1 MNISFD
7 EVTEIAFKK
16 QLSEKNK
23 SSVRLLI
30 KGFGWGGPI
39 LGIVLDE
46 QQEDDILERVK
57 GINFIVDNE
66 SSFVF
71 EDTKIIYAKSIFGE
85 SFKVLT
91 ADTSNS
97 SCWY

>member
-7 EVTEIAFKK
+7 ENTKNALNK
-16 QLSEKNK
+16 QLLQKNK

-39 LGIVLDE
+39 LGVVLDE
-46 QQEDDILERVK
+46 QQEDDIFQSVS
-57 GINFIVDNE
+57 GINFIVDKE

-71 EDTKIIYAKSIFGE
+71 EDTTIMHTKSLFGE
-85 SFKVLT
+85 SFRVMT
-91 ADTSNS
+91 ANTSES
-97 SCWY
+97 SCW

>member
-7 EVTEIAFKK
+7 EVTKEALTK
-16 QLSEKNK
+16 QLIQKNK

-39 LGIVLDE
+39 LGVVLDE
-46 QQEDDILERVK
+46 QQEDDILESVD
-57 GINFIVDNE
+57 GINFVVDSE

-71 EDTKIIYAKSIFGE
+71 EDTKIVYAKSIFGE
-85 SFKVLT
+85 SFKVFT
-91 ADTSNS
+91 KDTSTS
-97 SCWY
+97 SC

>member
-7 EVTEIAFKK
+7 DNTKNALNKK
-16 QLSEKNK
+16 LLQKNK

-39 LGIVLDE
+39 LGVVLDE
-46 QQEDDILERVK
+46 QQEDDILESVN
-57 GINFIVDNE
+57 GINFIVDKE

-71 EDTKIIYAKSIFGE
+71 EDTKIMHVKGLFGE
-85 SFKVLT
+85 SFKIL
-91 ADTSNS
+91 TSNTSQS
-97 SCWY
+97 SC

>member
-7 EVTEIAFKK
+7 DNTKNALNKK
-16 QLSEKNK
+16 LSQKNK

-30 KGFGWGGPI
+30 RGLGWGGPI
-39 LGIVLDE
+39 LGVVLDE
-46 QQEDDILERVK
+46 QQEDDISETVS
-57 GINFIVDNE
+57 GINFIVDKE

-71 EDTKIIYAKSIFGE
+71 EETKIMHVKSLFGE

-91 ADTSNS
+91 SNTSDG
-97 SCWY
+97 SC

>member
-7 EVTEIAFKK
+7 DNTKNALNKK
-16 QLSEKNK
+16 LLQKDK

-30 KGFGWGGPI
+30 RGFGWGGPI
-39 LGIVLDE
+39 LGVVLDE
-46 QQEDDILERVK
+46 QQEDDILESVN
-57 GINFIVDNE
+57 GINFIVDKE

-71 EDTKIIYAKSIFGE
+71 EDTKIMYVKSLFGE

-91 ADTSNS
+91 SNTSES
-97 SCWY
+97 SC

>member
-7 EVTEIAFKK
+7 DNTKNALSKK
-16 QLSEKNK
+16 LLQKNK

-39 LGIVLDE
+39 LGVVLDE
-46 QQEDDILERVK
+46 QQEDDILESVN
-57 GINFIVDNE
+57 GINFIVDKE
-66 SSFVF
+66 SSFIF
-71 EDTKIIYAKSIFGE
+71 EDTKIVHVKSLFGE

-91 ADTSNS
+91 PNNS
-97 SCWY
+97 ENSC

>member
-7 EVTEIAFKK
+7 KTTESALKK
-16 QLSEKNK
+16 QLEEKGK

-39 LGIVLDE
+39 LGVVLDE
-46 QQEDDILERVK
+46 QQEDDLLESVN
-57 GINFIVDNE
+57 GINFVVDNE

-71 EDTKIIYAKSIFGE
+71 EDTKIMYVKSVFGE

-91 ADTSNS
+91 SNTSNS
-97 SCWY
+97 SCS

>member
-7 EVTEIAFKK
+7 ENTKDALNK
-16 QLSEKNK
+16 QLIQKNK

-39 LGIVLDE
+39 LGVVLDE
-46 QQEDDILERVK
+46 QQEDDISESVD
-57 GINFIVDNE
+57 GINFVVDNE
-66 SSFVF
+66 SAFVF

-85 SFKVLT
+85 SFKVYT
-91 ADTSNS
+91 SETSNS
-97 SCWY
+97 SC

>member
-7 EVTEIAFKK
+7 ENTKNALKK
-16 QLSEKNK
+16 QLLQKGK

-39 LGIVLDE
+39 LGVVLDE
-46 QQEDDILERVK
+46 QQEDDISESVN

-71 EDTKIIYAKSIFGE
+71 EDTKIMYTRSIFGE
-85 SFKVLT
+85 SFKIIT
-91 ADTSNS
+91 SDTSNS
-97 SCWY
+97 SCK

>member
-7 EVTEIAFKK
+7 ETTKNTLK
-16 QLSEKNK
+16 QKLEQKGK
-23 SSVRLLI
+23 SAVRLLI
-30 KGFGWGGPI
+30 RGFGWSGPI

-46 QQEDDILERVK
+46 QQEDDILESVD
-57 GINFIVDNE
+57 GINFVVDKE

-71 EDTKIIYAKSIFGE
+71 EDTKIMYTKSIFGE

-91 ADTSNS
+91 ADTANS
-97 SCWY
+97 SCR

>member
-1 MNISFD
+1 MNINFD
-7 EVTEIAFKK
+7 EVTKNALKK
-16 QLSEKNK
+16 QLLQKGK

-39 LGIVLDE
+39 LGVVLDE
-46 QQEDDILERVK
+46 QQEDDILEIVN

-71 EDTKIIYAKSIFGE
+71 EDTKIMYTKSIFGE
-85 SFKVLT
+85 SFKILT

-97 SCWY
+97 SCR

>member
-7 EVTEIAFKK
+7 DVTKEALHK
-16 QLSEKNK
+16 QLIQKDK

-39 LGIVLDE
+39 LGVVLDE
-46 QQEDDILERVK
+46 QQEDDVSESID
-57 GINFIVDNE
+57 GINFVVDNE

-71 EDTKIIYAKSIFGE
+71 EDTKIIYTKSIFGE
-85 SFKVLT
+85 SFKVFT
-91 ADTSNS
+91 SSASNS
-97 SCWY
+97 SC

>member
-7 EVTEIAFKK
+7 ENTKDALNK
-16 QLSEKNK
+16 QLIQKNK

-39 LGIVLDE
+39 LGVVLDE
-46 QQEDDILERVK
+46 QQEDDILESVD
-57 GINFIVDNE
+57 GINFVVDTE
-66 SSFVF
+66 SAFVF

-85 SFKVLT
+85 SFRVYT
-91 ADTSNS
+91 SETSNS
-97 SCWY
+97 SC

>member
-7 EVTEIAFKK
+7 ELTKDALKK
-16 QLSEKNK
+16 QLGQKGK

-39 LGIVLDE
+39 LGVVLDE
-46 QQEDDILERVK
+46 QQEDDILESVN
-57 GINFIVDNE
+57 GINFVVDKE

-71 EDTKIIYAKSIFGE
+71 EETQIMHTKSIFGE
-85 SFKVLT
+85 SFKILT
-91 ADTSNS
+91 SNTSNS
-97 SCWY
+97 SCS